1 MTQGPP
7 GLSTG
12 ASGTNPPV
20 IPTAPDVSRERGQ
33 ATAGSSGQ
41 GKMGGVGDEKEDPS
55 VSHEYLAKEI

>member
-7 GLSTG
+7 GLSME

-20 IPTAPDVSRERGQ
+20 IPTAPDVSRER
-33 ATAGSSGQ
+33 GQ